1 MIYRFYLREHNSSN
15 CLYIVL
21 VSHIRKWSHD
31 SYTCKGHNP
40 AGRTS
45 ALDLIVYDYTKSNMW
60 KGPS

>member
-1 MIYRFYLREHNSSN
+1 MVYRFYLREHNSSN
-15 CLYIVL
+15 SLYIVL